1 MKKFAIDKA
10 KLIAIC
16 RRNDVAFLGV
26 FGSFAT
32 GEATSESDVDFLVRF
47 SKRKSLLDLVR
58 IEREFAEALRREVDL
73 LTEASISPYLRDRIN
88 AEVENVYCTGRMVST

>member
-1 MKKFAIDKA
+1 MKKLAIDKA
-10 KLIAIC
+10 KLTAIC
-16 RRNDVAFLGV
+16 KRNDVAFLGV

-32 GEATSESDVDFLVRF
+32 GEATPESDVDFLVRF

-73 LTEASISPYLRDRIN
+73 LTEASISPYLRDRIT
-88 AEVENVYCTGRMVST
+88 AEVEAIYEETR